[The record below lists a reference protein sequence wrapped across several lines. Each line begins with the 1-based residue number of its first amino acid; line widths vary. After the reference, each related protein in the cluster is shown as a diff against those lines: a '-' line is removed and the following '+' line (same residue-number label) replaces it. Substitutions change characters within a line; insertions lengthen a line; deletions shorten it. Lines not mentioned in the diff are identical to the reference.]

1 MCYRP
6 PMLEIKSPCVRNCCL
21 DTEDICL
28 GCFRSIDEIM
38 LWSKINTT
46 TEQKQQI
53 ISKIEE
59 RKASR
64 K

>member
-1 MCYRP
+1 
-6 PMLEIKSPCVRNCCL
+6 MLEIKSPCVRNCCL